1 MFRMNVRLLASAS
14 RREDMEI
21 KMLQRRKSENELKD
35 GRKDLRNIH
44 TDEQKYLPKVGSLS
58 SRPKNVFSQPSAE

>member
-1 MFRMNVRLLASAS
+1 
-14 RREDMEI
+14 MEI

-44 TDEQKYLPKVGSLS
+44 TDELKYLPKVGSLS